1 MLKRLWNDEAGS
13 ILSIEI
19 ILVGTVLGIGVI
31 TGLTSLRD
39 AIITELAD
47 VGAAIGNL
55 DQSYTVRGSTA
66 HSSATADNTFI
77 DAADFCD
84 GNTPGEAGNSRCLSV
99 CGGTFAAK
107 QDGTDG
113 GTATAPTP

>member
-1 MLKRLWNDEAGS
+1 MLKRLWNDETGS

-47 VGAAIGNL
+47 VGAAVANL

-66 HSSATADNTFI
+66 HASATADNTFS
-77 DAADFCD
+77 DGADFCD
-84 GNTPGEAGNSRCLSV
+84 GATDSNGTNSRCLV
-99 CGGTFAAK
+99 ICGTDFAPK

-113 GTATAPTP
+113 GTANP